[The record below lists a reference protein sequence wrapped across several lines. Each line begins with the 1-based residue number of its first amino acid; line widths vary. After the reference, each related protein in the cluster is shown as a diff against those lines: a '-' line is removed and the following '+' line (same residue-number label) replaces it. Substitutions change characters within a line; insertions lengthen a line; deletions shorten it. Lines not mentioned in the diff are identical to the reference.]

1 MIPKDEPWRWIREI
15 EENVS
20 GLSEFCFNCGW
31 HKIENGKLGDIA
43 PTILQIMGVD
53 IPTEMTGAVLIK

>member
-1 MIPKDEPWRWIREI
+1 MIPKDEPWKWIREI

-31 HKIENGKLGDIA
+31 HKIENGKCLGCNVVF
-43 PTILQIMGVD
+43 QK
-53 IPTEMTGAVLIK
+53 VLDNIKE